1 MGEFASSKNTI
12 AECDICGFQY
22 KLRKLRRLVIKNV
35 ETDLKACEE
44 CWNPSQPQLMLGM
57 FPVHDPQAVRDP
69 RPDYAGYPESR
80 AYLQPATEMG
90 PLVGTGFIGQV
101 TVTTT

>member
-44 CWNPSQPQLMLGM
+44 CWNPSQPQLMLGT

>member
-90 PLVGTGFIGQV
+90 PLGGTGFIGQV

>member
-101 TVTTT
+101 TVTST